1 MADLRDKIKDVNKR
15 TMEQFS
21 DVDMN
26 KFQLGKPLEN
36 PDEEIA
42 ASIGGTKYDPTIYT
56 KQAEKTY
63 PKPKKGEEDIWVN
76 ERNEAINRMAKR
88 GQEILTIDNKI
99 KSNKEEIIE
108 DMRNGLSNEEIANK
122 YKIDPEDV
130 NSVGT
135 KQQFDVLRLEIAH
148 EDEKKAKSKSK
159 EDEKYLKDRNW
170 DIKNNKYKRDRD
182 MTFATSKTI
191 AKEFSELYDSD
202 KVDKE
207 AVISSLFD
215 WLNGNSPDEVKDIFE
230 NLQTKDK
237 AKFLQNEDIRRIY
250 NEAMEKLGMP
260 KWGEEAKEE
269 KPAIKANATPVSSV
283 KPKVEVVKESKPV
296 NAKPSTNKITNGRKA
311 VEGIK
316 SGYYENLKAAASAND
331 MTEDELIK
339 YINDYG
345 KSEFSDE
352 DAKLIETTKDY
363 NKVIKNYRDEALKE
377 LDYNTDELRDYLA
390 DQRLNFEQE
399 LERTRNVESAANA
412 LSMGIWG
419 DWKNGDFGDVDDPRS
434 KKIRNLLIVDTIF
447 NAIKGLQFTSA
458 QTPGAMIG
466 KSNEDKALYDKWL
479 ETKQKDYLER
489 RNKQNTSVNQEAV
502 NSIVRANTILQDA
515 FKDGFNVKNQTNVAL
530 INRFAD
536 TLDQRAAANIFT
548 KADAEYLKSLSPQER
563 EDFVVMKI
571 LKTSTDPAALRQA
584 ANVELQ
590 SALKEMDAAKTN
602 AEKELANTNV
612 IKARFETQLTGA
624 QAQVAQQ
631 TIDALVRNARANAD
645 ISEQQIQKGLK
656 ELQLMQKEI
665 NWYNA
670 NQVEK
675 YFRDAAGIAIGV
687 GSLVK

>member
-1 MADLRDKIKDVNKR
+1 MADLRDKIKDINKEAA
-15 TMEQFS
+15 EQVK
-21 DVDMN
+21 DVDMTN
-26 KFQLGKPLEN
+26 FQLGKPLEN
-36 PDEEIA
+36 PEEEEA
-42 ASIGGTKYDPTIYT
+42 ARKGGIYYDPSKYY

-76 ERNEAINRMAKR
+76 ERNEATNRMAKR
-88 GQEILTIDNKI
+88 GQEVLVLNNKI
-99 KSNKEEIIE
+99 KSNRKEILE
-108 DMRNGLSNEEIANK
+108 DMRKGLSNEEIANK
-122 YKIDPEDV
+122 YEIDKEDI
-130 NSVGT
+130 NSAEID
-135 KQQFDVLRLEIAH
+135 QQFDFMRYLVDKENKEK
-148 EDEKKAKSKSK
+148 EDKKRK
-159 EDEKYLKDRNW
+159 EDENWLKDRGW
-170 DIKNNKYKRDRD
+170 DVKNNKYGNKIGFQ
-182 MTFATSKTI
+182 TAKTI
-191 AKEFSELYDSD
+191 SQNFSELYDSEL
-202 KVDKE
+202 VDKE
-207 AVISSLFD
+207 AVISSLFG
-215 WLNGNSPDEVKDIFE
+215 WLNGNRYRVKDFFE

-237 AKFLQNEDIRRIY
+237 EKFLQNEDIRRLY
-250 NEAMEKLGMP
+250 NEAMDYFGYSKEEP
-260 KWGEEAKEE
+260 KESSKEE
-269 KPAIKANATPVSSV
+269 KPTIKANATPVSSV

-296 NAKPSTNKITNGRKA
+296 NAKPSNKITNGRKA

-345 KSEFSDE
+345 KSEFSDA
-352 DAKLIETTKDY
+352 DVKLIETAKDY
-363 NKVIKNYRDEALKE
+363 NKVIKNYRDNALKE

-419 DWKNGDFGDVDDPRS
+419 DWRNGDFGDVDDPRS
-434 KKIRNLLIVDTIF
+434 KKIRNLLIIDTIF

-458 QTPGAMIG
+458 QAPGVMIG

-515 FKDGFNVKNQTNVAL
+515 FKDGFNVKNQTNIAL

-536 TLDQRAAANIFT
+536 TLDQRAAANVFT
-548 KADAEYLKSLSPQER
+548 KADAEYLKSLSPQDR

-571 LKTSTDPAALRQA
+571 LKTSTDPTALRQA
-584 ANVELQ
+584 ANIELQ